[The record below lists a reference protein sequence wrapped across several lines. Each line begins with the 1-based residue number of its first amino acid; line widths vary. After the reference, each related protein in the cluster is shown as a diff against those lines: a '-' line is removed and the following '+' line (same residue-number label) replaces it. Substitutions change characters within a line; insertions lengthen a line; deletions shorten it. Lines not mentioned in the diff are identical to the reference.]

1 MPAPLNSFKTIT
13 ANVTITANTVYT
25 APPGYSAVLL
35 LAQVSNVS
43 ENIVKVS
50 ARYTRGPEKT
60 SIISNAMVPV
70 GDAINLLTG
79 KMILQTGDG
88 FEIQGNVSNASQLI
102 LSVLETGI

>member
-13 ANVTITANTVYT
+13 ANVTTTGNTVYT
-25 APPGYSAVLL
+25 APAGYNTVLL
-35 LAQVSNVS
+35 LAQVSNIS
-43 ENIVKVS
+43 SNMMTVS
-50 ARYTRGPEKT
+50 ARYVRGSEKT

-102 LSVLETGI
+102 LSILETGI

>member
-13 ANVTITANTVYT
+13 ANVTTTGNTVYT
-25 APPGYSAVLL
+25 APPGYSSVLL

-43 ENIVKVS
+43 QYPMKVS
-50 ARYTRGPEKT
+50 ARYVRGSQKT
-60 SIISNAMVPV
+60 SIISNATLPV

-88 FEIQGNVSNASQLI
+88 FEIEGNVSNSSQLI